1 MMKRIWLNCLSFVA
15 LSGVV
20 LHAQNI
26 GGDRMLQAAVSPQVP
41 TRMAADADP
50 SFDVA
55 TIRPSDP
62 AATGRG
68 FRVGGRKFS
77 VLSTSLSVLIQ
88 WAYGVHEKQIVG
100 APEWVNNDKFDI
112 VGVPDKEGQ
121 PSSAQWK
128 MMTQKLLA
136 DRLKLTFHHDKRV
149 LPVYVLSVGK
159 AGSKLTKSES
169 SSPLISFSF
178 ETAAG
183 GISLPVKNA
192 TMAEVASVLQTGVLD
207 RPVVDQTGIEG
218 RYDFVL
224 KWAPDDSQ
232 FGGNPPAASQ
242 ADSPLPSLFTAIQ
255 EQVGLKLD
263 AVKVPVDVLVID
275 HVEKPSGN

>member
-1 MMKRIWLNCLSFVA
+1 MKWIWLNVLA
-15 LSGVV
+15 LIVVSGMV
-20 LHAQNI
+20 LRAQAPP
-26 GGDRMLQAAVSPQVP
+26 LTP
-41 TRMAADADP
+41 MAADADP
-50 SFDVA
+50 SFEVA

-62 AATGRG
+62 AATSVG

-88 WAYGVHEKQIVG
+88 WAYGVQEKQIVG
-100 APEWVNNDKFDI
+100 GPDWLDNDKYDI
-112 VGVPDKEGQ
+112 VGVPDKEGK

-136 DRLKLTFHHDKRV
+136 DRFKLTFHHDKRV
-149 LPVYVLSVGK
+149 LSVYALSVSK

-169 SSPLISFSF
+169 SGPLISFSF

-192 TMAEVASVLQTGVLD
+192 TMAEFASVMQTGVLD
-207 RPVVDQTGIEG
+207 RPVVDQTRIEG

-232 FGGNPPAASQ
+232 FGGHPPAASP
-242 ADSPLPSLFTAIQ
+242 ADTPLPSLFTAIQ
-255 EQVGLKLD
+255 EEVGLKLD
-263 AVKVPVDVLVID
+263 AVKAPVDVLVID
-275 HVEKPSGN
+275 HVEKPSAN

>member
-1 MMKRIWLNCLSFVA
+1 MKRMWLNLLVGIV
-15 LSGVV
+15 LSGVA
-20 LHAQNI
+20 LRAQAPESA
-26 GGDRMLQAAVSPQVP
+26 QPSKQ
-41 TRMAADADP
+41 MAADANP
-50 SFDVA
+50 SFEVA

-62 AATGRG
+62 AATARG

-77 VLSTSLSVLIQ
+77 VLSTLLSVLIQ
-88 WAYGVHEKQIVG
+88 WAYGVQEKQIVG
-100 APEWVNNDKFDI
+100 GPDWLDSDKYDI
-112 VGVPDKEGQ
+112 VGVPDKDGK

-128 MMTQKLLA
+128 TMVQKLLA
-136 DRLKLTFHHDKRV
+136 DRFKLTFHHDKRA
-149 LPVYVLSVGK
+149 LSVYALSVGK

-169 SSPLISFSF
+169 SGPLISFSF

-183 GISLPVKNA
+183 GIALPVKNA
-192 TMAEVASVLQTGVLD
+192 TMAEFASVMQTGVLD

-232 FGGNPPAASQ
+232 FGGHPPAASQ
-242 ADSPLPSLFTAIQ
+242 ADSLLPSLFTAIQ
-255 EQVGLKLD
+255 EEVGLKLD

-275 HVEKPSGN
+275 HVEKPSEN